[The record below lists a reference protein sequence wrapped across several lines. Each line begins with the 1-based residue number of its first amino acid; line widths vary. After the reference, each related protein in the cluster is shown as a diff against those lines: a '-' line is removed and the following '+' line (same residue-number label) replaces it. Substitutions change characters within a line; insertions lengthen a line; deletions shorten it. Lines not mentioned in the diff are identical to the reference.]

1 MRTITFTD
9 YTVWTL
15 ADVIKAVE
23 AEPGLCALHFYRINL
38 STTTPERCLLG
49 VMLDYDSAY
58 HSKRH
63 WLNGTVTALIGQD
76 PTILN
81 DNCVPL
87 WASAIERKAAVLA
100 YLRNRLA
107 EEQTNE

>member
-9 YTVWTL
+9 DTVWTL

-23 AEPGLCALHFYRINL
+23 AEPGLIAGQMYS
-38 STTTPERCLLG
+38 STPDGPRRCLWG
-49 VMLDYDSAY
+49 VILDYDSAY
-58 HSKRH
+58 HAKRH
-63 WLNGTVTALIGQD
+63 WSNERITALIGQD
-76 PTILN
+76 PTTLN

-100 YLRNRLA
+100 YLRTRLA
-107 EEQTNE
+107 EEKTNE